1 MVEILNEVPH
11 SLRELGEEALE
22 RDLERALERLMER
35 LGLEGREVTVVLVD
49 DAKIGELNRAHRE
62 VDAPTDVLS
71 YPTFEPDD
79 LADGL
84 MIPAVPHLGDIII
97 SLETAQQQAA
107 EQGHSLAQE
116 VKTLA
121 AHGLTHLLG
130 YDHPTEDAWRRFRN
144 NQVLIL
150 TL

>member
-1 MVEILNEVPH
+1 MVEILNEAPH
-11 SLRELGEEALE
+11 SLHKVDQEEL

-35 LGLEGREVTVVLVD
+35 LGLNGKEVTIVLVD
-49 DAKIGELNRAHRE
+49 DAKIQTLNRAHRE

-84 MIPAVPHLGDIII
+84 MMPAIPHLGDIII
-97 SLETAQQQAA
+97 SLETAYQQAS

-130 YDHPTEDAWRRFRN
+130 YDHPTEAAWQRFRS
-144 NQVLIL
+144 NQALIL
-150 TL
+150 RL